1 MLTWITGVGAV
12 LCLAYYVV
20 ITIYAGFTVSFSWFW
35 VAAAGFLGVVS
46 WGSRYCRLHPKRFPL
61 WLPVSV
67 LTCLVTGLVILCA
80 VGVLIFLG
88 AATSDTPGLDYVIVL
103 GAKVQK
109 QGISNS
115 LKQRLD
121 KAVEYSRKSPGT
133 VFILSGGQGA
143 DEPETEAQA
152 MYEYLL
158 NNGVPASRLVMEPVS
173 ASTVENI
180 AYSRLV
186 IERLEDNRRQLA
198 KANRQEMGPGPYLM
212 VEEKPLQ
219 IGVLTSNFHVF
230 RAMMIARM
238 QGMADIYGISARS
251 DFLLFPHLCVR
262 ECVAVL
268 KDRLM
273 GNM

>member
-1 MLTWITGVGAV
+1 MLTWIAGVGAF
-12 LCLAYYVV
+12 LCLLYYAV
-20 ITIYAGFTVSFSWFW
+20 ITVYAGFTVSFSWFW
-35 VAAAGFLGVVS
+35 VAAAGFLGIVA

-67 LTCLVTGLVILCA
+67 MTCLITGLVIFCA
-80 VGVLIFLG
+80 VEVLIFLG

-152 MYEYLL
+152 MYEYLI
-158 NNGVPASRLVMEPVS
+158 NNGVPSSRLVMEPSS

-186 IERLEDNRRQLA
+186 IERLENNRRELA
-198 KANRQEMGPGPYLM
+198 KNNRNEISPGPYLQ

-219 IGVLTSNFHVF
+219 IGILTSSFHVF
-230 RAMMIARM
+230 RATMIARM
-238 QGMADIYGISARS
+238 QGLTDIHGISARS

-262 ECVAVL
+262 ECAAVL